1 MSLPPER
8 VDATHDIIYLAK
20 HPLYEFVLERSAPIS
35 AELRSQPSPVQLRF
49 TGQPQQQGIVL
60 PLAALERFHEALSRL
75 LDYIKQERARGPA
88 IPPSGSSMEGSMA
101 PTTEHRERDSR
112 SENIEAANPTTYS
125 NHPVSVEKLCS
136 LSGIVLTGL
145 IALLSW
151 AMYSLS
157 ASKGDFRPLQA
168 TAAQE
173 ALALASAPAMPRSNG
188 EAMGLSPSEAMDLS
202 PSETMGLSSQMVV
215 GELPPS
221 VPLSTAKDH
230 DDSPP
235 HVYLRIQS
243 PAQYEAA
250 QRLVAQL
257 QQKGYIVPEAVT
269 LMPKG
274 PSRTEV
280 RYFSPTEAEE
290 AAAIAVLLH
299 QPYRPPATSSY
310 VRGRKDTSRN
320 GHRRYEVW
328 LGPEPRSRRTAP

>member
-20 HPLYEFVLERSAPIS
+20 HPLYEFVLERTAPTS
-35 AELRSQPSPVQLRF
+35 PDLRSQPSPVQLRF

-60 PLAALERFHEALSRL
+60 PLAALERFHDALSRL

-101 PTTEHRERDSR
+101 PTTEHREHDS
-112 SENIEAANPTTYS
+112 SSDHNEASHPTTYS
-125 NHPVSVEKLCS
+125 KHPVSVEKLCS
-136 LSGIVLTGL
+136 LSGIVLTGV

-151 AMYSLS
+151 AIYSLF

-173 ALALASAPAMPRSNG
+173 TPVLASAPAIPRSNS
-188 EAMGLSPSEAMDLS
+188 EAMGISAR
-202 PSETMGLSSQMVV
+202 MVV
-215 GELPPS
+215 DQLPPS
-221 VPLSTAKDH
+221 VPLSAAKDH

-235 HVYLRIQS
+235 HIYLRIQS
-243 PAQYEAA
+243 PTQHEAA

-257 QQKGYIVPEAVT
+257 QQKGYVIPEAVT
-269 LMPKG
+269 LVPKG

-299 QPYRPPATSSY
+299 QPYRPPATASY

-328 LGPEPRSRRTAP
+328 LGPEPRSRKTTQ

>member
-8 VDATHDIIYLAK
+8 VDVTHDIIYLAK

-60 PLAALERFHEALSRL
+60 PLAALERFHESLSRL

-101 PTTEHRERDSR
+101 PTTEHREPDSR
-112 SENIEAANPTTYS
+112 SENIEAANPTAYS
-125 NHPVSVEKLCS
+125 NRPISVEKLCS

-145 IALLSW
+145 LALLSW

-157 ASKGDFRPLQA
+157 ASKADFRPLQA

-173 ALALASAPAMPRSNG
+173 AFALASSPAIPRSNG
-188 EAMGLSPSEAMDLS
+188 EAMGLSPSEAM
-202 PSETMGLSSQMVV
+202 GLSSQMAD

-221 VPLSTAKDH
+221 VPLSAAKDL

-243 PAQYEAA
+243 PAQHEAA

-269 LMPKG
+269 LVPKG

-310 VRGRKDTSRN
+310 VRGRKDTTRN

-328 LGPEPRSRRTAP
+328 LGPEPRSRRTAQ

>member
-8 VDATHDIIYLAK
+8 VDVTHDIIYLAK

-101 PTTEHRERDSR
+101 PTTEHRERDCR
-112 SENIEAANPTTYS
+112 SENIEAANPTAYS
-125 NHPVSVEKLCS
+125 NRPISVEKLCS

-145 IALLSW
+145 LALLSW

-157 ASKGDFRPLQA
+157 ASKADFRPLQA

-173 ALALASAPAMPRSNG
+173 AFALASTPAIPRSNG
-188 EAMGLSPSEAMDLS
+188 EAMGLS
-202 PSETMGLSSQMVV
+202 SQMAA

-221 VPLSTAKDH
+221 VPLSAAKDP

-243 PAQYEAA
+243 PAQREAA

-257 QQKGYIVPEAVT
+257 QQKGYIVPEAVI
-269 LMPKG
+269 LVPKG

-310 VRGRKDTSRN
+310 VRGRKDTTRN

-328 LGPEPRSRRTAP
+328 LGPEPRSRRTAQ